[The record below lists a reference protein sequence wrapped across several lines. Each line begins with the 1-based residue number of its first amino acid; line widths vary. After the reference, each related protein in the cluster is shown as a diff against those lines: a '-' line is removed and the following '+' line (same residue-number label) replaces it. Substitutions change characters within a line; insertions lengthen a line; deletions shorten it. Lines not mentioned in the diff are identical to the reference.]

1 MNAHHIRVL
10 LAKEWAEI
18 FQNRLVLFVVLALPL
33 LFAALPVGIILGTS
47 GSEVG
52 GLNDL
57 PPGMAAACGGL
68 PANQC
73 MQAIVVNQFM
83 FLYLMLP
90 LFIPVTI
97 AAYSIVGEKNARTL
111 EPLLA
116 APLTTLDLLIAKGLS
131 AIIPAVL
138 ATWGSFTLMALALMV
153 FGAAPVAQLAVL
165 NPVWLT
171 AITLVGP
178 LASVLSVSLTMMISS
193 RVNDPRAAEQLAGLL
208 VIPLVGLMLGQ
219 MAGAIVVNLNTALT
233 AAAVLALVDVGMVV
247 LAVRVFQREVI
258 LTRWK

>member
-1 MNAHHIRVL
+1 MNPRHIRVL
-10 LAKEWAEI
+10 LAKEWADI
-18 FQNRLVLFVVLALPL
+18 FKNRLVMFVTLALPL
-33 LFAALPVGIILGTS
+33 LFAALPVGIILGAG
-47 GSEVG
+47 GSSIG
-52 GLNDL
+52 DPNDL
-57 PPGMAAACGGL
+57 PPSMAAACGNV
-68 PANQC
+68 PASQC
-73 MQAIVVNQFM
+73 VQAIVVSQFM

-97 AAYSIVGEKNARTL
+97 AAYSIVGEKTARTL

-116 APLTTLDLLIAKGLS
+116 APLTTLDLLLAKGLS

-138 ATWGSFTLMALALMV
+138 ATWASFTLMALALIL

-171 AITLVGP
+171 AILLVGP
-178 LASVLSVSLTMMISS
+178 LASVMSVCLTMMISS

-208 VIPLVGLMLGQ
+208 VIPLVGFMLAQ
-219 MAGAIVVNLNTALT
+219 MAGVIVVNLNATLT
-233 AAAVLALVDVGMVV
+233 AAAVLTLIDAGLVM
-247 LAVRVFQREVI
+247 LAVRIFQREVI

>member
-1 MNAHHIRVL
+1 MNPQHIRIL
-10 LAKEWAEI
+10 LAKEWADI
-18 FQNRLVLFVVLALPL
+18 FKNRLVLFVVLALPL
-33 LFAALPVGIILGTS
+33 MFAVLPVGIILGTN
-47 GSEVG
+47 GAG
-52 GLNDL
+52 AGDLNDL
-57 PPGMAAACGGL
+57 PPSMALACGNL
-68 PANQC
+68 PASQC

-97 AAYSIVGEKNARTL
+97 AAYSIVGEKTARTL

-138 ATWGSFTLMALALMV
+138 ATWGAFLLMALALLTL
-153 FGAAPVAQLAVL
+153 GAAPVAQLAVL

-171 AITLVGP
+171 AIGVIGP
-178 LASVLSVSLTMMISS
+178 LASVMSVSLTMMISS

-208 VIPLVGLMLGQ
+208 VIPLVGFMLGQ
-219 MAGAIVVNLNTALT
+219 IAGAIVVNLTMTLA
-233 AAAVLALVDVGMVV
+233 AAAVMVLVDVVLVM